1 MSVPRPLI
9 VIGVVMTGSAD
20 GPLPLLP
27 CAVVMAE
34 ILREARILM
43 LPGPEWRAAPVGA
56 GIGTDWW
63 IRISPWRSLPNDVG
77 DRTTLP
83 IDG

>member
-43 LPGPEWRAAPVGA
+43 LP
-56 GIGTDWW
+56 
-63 IRISPWRSLPNDVG
+63 
-77 DRTTLP
+77 
-83 IDG
+83 